1 MKKDTELD
9 NLLEEYQSLMNPKEE
24 NFSIVREDSMLLA
37 MSDKYGRKPH
47 DREAV
52 IKSLKEN
59 IERKRFKKQL
69 YHALDELELIKS
81 GKKKAH
87 KIETLWDEL

>member
-9 NLLEEYQSLMNPKEE
+9 NLLEEYQSLMNPKEDD
-24 NFSIVREDSMLLA
+24 FKTIKEDSILLA

-52 IKSLKEN
+52 IKSLKEE
-59 IERKRFKKQL
+59 IERKRLKQSVF
-69 YHALDELELIKS
+69 HSLDELALIKL

>member
-9 NLLEEYQSLMNPKEE
+9 NLLEEFQSLIDSKEDD
-24 NFSIVREDSMLLA
+24 FRTIKEDAMLLA

-52 IKSLKEN
+52 IQSLKEE
-59 IERKRFKKQL
+59 IRRKRLHLFEISFDKGVMRKC
-69 YHALDELELIKS
+69 EK
-81 GKKKAH
+81 
-87 KIETLWDEL
+87 